1 MDLPVGDKVNGK
13 IHQRHR
19 GGEVNHVPKAKDVG
33 VEAAKEREKANQ
45 KATNIQDSH
54 LLHHGNLRRR
64 PCNPWG

>member
-45 KATNIQDSH
+45 KSTNIQDSH
-54 LLHHGNLRRR
+54 PLHPGNLRRR